1 MSVKIKKEWF
11 EDSGVI
17 RQRCYVS
24 GNDLRVN
31 LKEKVL
37 KTIDLC
43 SGPEGNDCQECPYYN
58 KYWENCNEAIL
69 ANEMMTLIKAYD
81 FALSQYKETL
91 EELIENNDGDVK
103 DICVFLLN
111 LLRIKEVDIE
121 KGFYI

>member
-1 MSVKIKKEWF
+1 M
-11 EDSGVI
+11 
-17 RQRCYVS
+17 
-24 GNDLRVN
+24 N
-31 LKEKVL
+31 LKEKIL

-43 SGPEGNDCQECPYYN
+43 SDPEGNDCQECPYYN
-58 KYWENCNEAIL
+58 KEWENCNETDL
-69 ANEMMTLIKAYD
+69 ADEIMTLIKAYD

-103 DICVFLLN
+103 EICVFLLN